1 MLVDIPETMRAVV
14 LTGHGAIDKLEF
26 RETYPVPAPDPDGV
40 LVAVSACG
48 VNNTDINTRV
58 GWYSGGSWGEGLH
71 FPRIQGADVVGAIA
85 AVGDRVSARRVGERV
100 IVDPWIRGTDLD
112 QARYLGSE
120 LDGGFAEY
128 VAVPSENAHRIDSD
142 LSDVELATFP
152 CSYSTAEHML
162 TRAAVGPGQWVLVT
176 GASGG
181 VGGALIQLAKRRGA
195 RVVALTSVE
204 KMEAVSA
211 IGADVVLDREGDDLA
226 ADVQSATGGVD
237 IFADVVGGDWFPS
250 LLETI
255 RRGGHYVVAG
265 AVAGPIVDLDLR
277 TLYLHDLTM
286 HGATVVPEEVFASLL
301 TTIRAGE
308 IAPRVDRV
316 FPLEL
321 LVEAQEYFLERAHLG
336 AVVIEIGRP

>member
-14 LTGHGAIDKLEF
+14 LTGHGALDKLEF
-26 RETYPVPAPDPDGV
+26 RETYPVPVPGPDGV
-40 LVAVSACG
+40 LIAVSACG

-58 GWYSGGSWGEGLH
+58 GWYSGGSWGEGLQ
-71 FPRIQGADVVGAIA
+71 FPRIQGADVVGVIA
-85 AVGDRVSARRVGERV
+85 EVGDRVSPERVGERV
-100 IVDPWIRGTDLD
+100 IVDPWIRGTELD

-128 VAVPSENAHRIDSD
+128 VAVTPENAHRIDSE
-142 LSDVELATFP
+142 LSDIELATFP

-162 TRAAVGPGQWVLVT
+162 ARAAVAPGQWVLVT

-181 VGGALIQLAKRRGA
+181 VGGALIQLAKLRGA
-195 RVVALTSVE
+195 RVAALTTGS

-211 IGADVVLDREGDDLA
+211 IGADVVLDRESDTLA
-226 ADVQSATGGVD
+226 ADVQTTTGGVD
-237 IFADVVGGDWFPS
+237 VFADVVGGDWFPS
-250 LLETI
+250 LLETV

-286 HGATVVPEEVFASLL
+286 HGATVVPEAVFASLL
-301 TTIRAGE
+301 AAIRAGE

-316 FPLEL
+316 FPLEH
-321 LVEAQEYFLERAHLG
+321 LVEAQEYFLERTHLG
-336 AVVIEIGRP
+336 AVVIEMERP